1 MPRSILM
8 GTPEKVKAVYPS
20 EIQKTLAKEAG
31 LNEDTIYTKEALLAD
46 PGAFHDTQYI
56 FSTWGMPHFDVQ
68 EIRAVLPELRAVFY
82 AAGSVQGFARE
93 FLECGMRVFSAWAAN
108 AVPVAE
114 YTTAQIVLANKGF
127 YKTSVLSKKGLAAR
141 RQAARLIPCYHGNY
155 GASVGI
161 IGAGMIGR
169 MVLDRRKMYRLDLKV
184 CDPFLSQE
192 KAAELGAQKC
202 SLEELFSTCDVISNH
217 VANNPQ
223 TVGMIHGGLL
233 CRMKPYAT
241 FINTGRGAQVV
252 ESDLFA
258 FLKARPDVTAVLD
271 VTMPEPPEEGSEMYA
286 LENIVLTPHIAGSS
300 GDEVVRMAEY
310 MLDEYRALLSGAPVK
325 YAVTAEMLA
334 TMA

>member
-1 MPRSILM
+1 M
-8 GTPEKVKAVYPS
+8 
-20 EIQKTLAKEAG
+20 
-31 LNEDTIYTKEALLAD
+31 
-46 PGAFHDTQYI
+46 
-56 FSTWGMPHFDVQ
+56 
-68 EIRAVLPELRAVFY
+68 
-82 AAGSVQGFARE
+82 
-93 FLECGMRVFSAWAAN
+93 
-108 AVPVAE
+108 
-114 YTTAQIVLANKGF
+114 
-127 YKTSVLSKKGLAAR
+127 
-141 RQAARLIPCYHGNY
+141 
-155 GASVGI
+155 
-161 IGAGMIGR
+161 
-169 MVLDRRKMYRLDLKV
+169 
-184 CDPFLSQE
+184 
-192 KAAELGAQKC
+192 C

-310 MLDEYRALLSGAPVK
+310 MLGEYRALLSGAPVK